1 MTSAELQEWLLAQYG
16 RETFLPGLE
25 RVRDFLQTEI
35 AAVESLKPIIITVAG
50 TNGKGETALSLAQLA
65 RDAGI
70 PYVLWTSPH
79 LLSVTERFQNNE
91 GEIPV
96 AELEKKLVEGEALR
110 RQRGVGLSYYEAL
123 WAAFLRWGVEQ
134 KARLWILEVG
144 LGGRFDAVNVLS
156 ADVVSLASISRD
168 HQDILGHTYQKI
180 LAEKL
185 GVLRAGRRLV
195 SALELRYLRQLTQQH
210 VEREG
215 VTWLDL
221 FETAVLSCESS
232 FSERNRALA
241 VATWK
246 AAGFAEAA
254 LPSVVFAGRGETCQ
268 WRGHEFVF
276 YGSHN
281 PDGMRKMVQFLQSNS
296 YNLKK
301 EFFHQIWVAFS
312 QRPEADLRSMVKM
325 VAQLANKQSAVFI
338 TRFTHP
344 KAASGEGWWRHGE
357 GSSATYIHEWTELL
371 SKLKISDPQRVLVVG
386 SYYFVA
392 QVQSH
397 LLALDSSSTDLTG
410 R

>member
-1 MTSAELQEWLLAQYG
+1 MTSAELQDWLLAHYG

-25 RVRDFLQTEI
+25 RVRDFLRSEI
-35 AAVESLKPIIITVAG
+35 AAVGILKPTIITVAG
-50 TNGKGETALSLAQLA
+50 TNGKGETALSLAHMA
-65 RDAGI
+65 RQAGI
-70 PYVLWTSPH
+70 PFVLWTSPH
-79 LLSVTERFQNNE
+79 LLSVTERFQNNA

-96 AELEKKLVEGEALR
+96 AELEEKLLAGEEVR
-110 RQRGVGLSYYEAL
+110 RHRSVGLSYYEAL
-123 WAAFLRWGVEQ
+123 WAAFLRWGLDQ

-144 LGGRFDAVNVLS
+144 LGGRLDAVNVLA
-156 ADVVSLASISRD
+156 ADVVALTSISRD
-168 HQDILGHTYQKI
+168 HQEILGHTYQKI

-185 GVLRAGRRLV
+185 GVVRPGCKLV
-195 SALELRYLRQLTQQH
+195 SALELRYLRQLTRTF
-210 VEREG
+210 VDREG
-215 VTWLDL
+215 VSWLDL
-221 FETAVLSCESS
+221 FETAALSCETS

-241 VATWK
+241 VAAWR
-246 AAGFAEAA
+246 AAGLSPVAP
-254 LPSVVFAGRGETCQ
+254 PSVVFAGRGETCQ
-268 WRGHEFVF
+268 WQGHEFVF

-296 YNLKK
+296 YNPRK

-312 QRPEADLRSMVKM
+312 QRPQADLRSMVKM
-325 VAQLANKQSAVFI
+325 AARLASKQSAVFI

-344 KAASGEGWWRHGE
+344 KAASGDGWWKGGE

-371 SKLKISDPQRVLVVG
+371 SKLKTGEPQRVLVVG

-397 LLALDSSSTDLTG
+397 LFAPHPHSAHSG